1 LNLPLYIAF
10 RYLFAK
16 KSHNAINIIS
26 MISVCGVMVATMALV
41 CVMSVFNGF
50 EVLVTSMFGNFDPEL
65 KITPVTSKVFDPA
78 AGAMRQVREMPEV
91 AVCTDVLQEH
101 VLVRYSGRQVIA
113 AVKGVSPSFRDM
125 VPIDTLLID
134 GKFILQE
141 GDTFYAVPG
150 IGLAS
155 ALGVNAG
162 FVAPLEIYAPIRD
175 RNVDLT
181 NPLHSYR
188 MEYAFIGGVFCINQ
202 PEYDEN
208 CMLVPLA
215 LARTLLH
222 YETEVSALELKLA
235 PGASVRAVQ
244 KRIRALLGDGFRV
257 QNRYEQQ
264 EASYRMMQAEK
275 WMTFLILAF
284 VLAIALFNVVSS
296 LSMLMIEKQDDVR
309 MLRSMGAGDR
319 LVRRIFLFEGC
330 MISML
335 GALTGM
341 ALGVILCLVQQQYG
355 LLKLGSSLGLFMSDN
370 YPVKLAATDLL
381 AIIATVFLIGLLA
394 SWYSVR
400 HLGKKWLSK
409 GRGRLALYLLPCLL
423 LTGCGG
429 TQEREQRV
437 AVTIEPQRYFV
448 EKIAGDRFAVHTV
461 VPAGQSPE
469 TYDPA
474 PHEMV
479 SLARSRA
486 YLRIGRI
493 GFEQVWMQTI
503 RENNPHLTVFDLSE
517 GICWIG
523 DGEQAHT
530 RHTHCAEDPHI
541 WNTTVGARIIA
552 RNTLQAFASL
562 DPANEAA
569 YQTGYRELLREID
582 ETERVLH
589 ELLDTLSCRTFIIY
603 HPALT
608 YFADEFHL
616 TQLAIESEGK
626 EPSAASMKALVDR
639 AKEARVRVVFM
650 QQEFDRKHA
659 EQVAKEI
666 GARVVMINPLDAHWR
681 EQMIFM
687 AQSLL

>member
-1 LNLPLYIAF
+1 
-10 RYLFAK
+10 
-16 KSHNAINIIS
+16 
-26 MISVCGVMVATMALV
+26 M
-41 CVMSVFNGF
+41 
-50 EVLVTSMFGNFDPEL
+50 
-65 KITPVTSKVFDPA
+65 
-78 AGAMRQVREMPEV
+78 
-91 AVCTDVLQEH
+91 
-101 VLVRYSGRQVIA
+101 
-113 AVKGVSPSFRDM
+113 
-125 VPIDTLLID
+125 
-134 GKFILQE
+134 
-141 GDTFYAVPG
+141 
-150 IGLAS
+150 
-155 ALGVNAG
+155 
-162 FVAPLEIYAPIRD
+162 
-175 RNVDLT
+175 
-181 NPLHSYR
+181 
-188 MEYAFIGGVFCINQ
+188 
-202 PEYDEN
+202 
-208 CMLVPLA
+208 
-215 LARTLLH
+215 
-222 YETEVSALELKLA
+222 
-235 PGASVRAVQ
+235 
-244 KRIRALLGDGFRV
+244 
-257 QNRYEQQ
+257 
-264 EASYRMMQAEK
+264 
-275 WMTFLILAF
+275 
-284 VLAIALFNVVSS
+284 
-296 LSMLMIEKQDDVR
+296 
-309 MLRSMGAGDR
+309 
-319 LVRRIFLFEGC
+319 
-330 MISML
+330 
-335 GALTGM
+335 
-341 ALGVILCLVQQQYG
+341 
-355 LLKLGSSLGLFMSDN
+355 
-370 YPVKLAATDLL
+370 
-381 AIIATVFLIGLLA
+381 
-394 SWYSVR
+394 
-400 HLGKKWLSK
+400 
-409 GRGRLALYLLPCLL
+409 
-423 LTGCGG
+423 
-429 TQEREQRV
+429 